1 MGRKSAAPIL
11 DSPAISTYSG
21 LVTSHPQ
28 WQRPDD
34 LGRPASASLVDPEDD
49 LPSSNYAGD
58 FETTAIPNY
67 KSGPQPGLGLIGD
80 PEPLPYVQ
88 PGDSQPMSAYAQPA
102 DVSPG
107 YGHHRVPADDRR
119 GTQDLGLMLL
129 RWAVGALLIGHGLQ
143 KAFGWWGGPGL
154 NGFQD
159 SLTAM
164 GYKYADMLTYV
175 ATGAQILAGVLLI
188 LGLFTP
194 LAAAG
199 ALAYLLN
206 GLLVDA
212 TAAHKEA
219 RLSDFL
225 TDGHEYKLILI
236 AAVIAIILA
245 GPGRYGLD
253 AGRGWARRPFVGSF
267 VALLVGIGGGVGA
280 VGVAQRGQPAGLTA
294 QPYGLGT
301 RPPLASVSRG
311 RVPKV
316 TAGRSSSR
324 SSLSC
329 ARAQEDLP
337 KRSPSISSHCTV
349 WALSRLRA
357 VTVSR
362 SATVRSRMM

>member
-1 MGRKSAAPIL
+1 MCATQAFLRVASVPANTGRKSAAPIL
-11 DSPAISTYSG
+11 DSPTISTYPW

-49 LPSSNYAGD
+49 LPSSSYAGD

-67 KSGPQPGLGLIGD
+67 KSGPQPGFGLIGD

-88 PGDSQPMSAYAQPA
+88 QGDSQPLSTYAQPS
-102 DVSPG
+102 DIGPG
-107 YGHHRVPADDRR
+107 YVDRAATDDRR

-129 RWAVGALLIGHGLQ
+129 RWAVGALLIAHGLQ

-154 NGFQD
+154 EGFED

-164 GYKYADMLTYV
+164 GFKYADMLTYI

-199 ALAYLLN
+199 ALAYLVN
-206 GLLVDA
+206 GLLVEA
-212 TAAHKEA
+212 TAAHEEA

-225 TDGHEYKLILI
+225 TDGHEYKVILV
-236 AAVIAIILA
+236 AAVVAIILA

-267 VALLVGIGGGVGA
+267 VALLVGIGA
-280 VGVAQRGQPAGLTA
+280 GVALWVFLNGGN
-294 QPYGLGT
+294 
-301 RPPLASVSRG
+301 PLA
-311 RVPKV
+311 
-316 TAGRSSSR
+316 
-324 SSLSC
+324 
-329 ARAQEDLP
+329 
-337 KRSPSISSHCTV
+337 
-349 WALSRLRA
+349 
-357 VTVSR
+357 
-362 SATVRSRMM
+362 